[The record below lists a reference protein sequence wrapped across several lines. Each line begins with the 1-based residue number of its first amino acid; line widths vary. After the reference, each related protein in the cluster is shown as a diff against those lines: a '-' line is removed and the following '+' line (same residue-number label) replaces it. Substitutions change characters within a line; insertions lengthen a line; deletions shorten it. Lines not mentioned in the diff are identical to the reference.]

1 MQSSG
6 ISMVSTLKTQLA
18 SLGFLRQGLIGLA
31 IVTMLIPIVEWLV
44 IQLLGEIS
52 EHSLLALSAGLIA
65 PVMAPMLI
73 VVILLDFI
81 MSKVRAADDP
91 TNSGDLYRMI
101 GRVDTIT
108 IVVMLVFWVP
118 FFMSLRS

>member
-1 MQSSG
+1 
-6 ISMVSTLKTQLA
+6 MVSTLKTHLA

-31 IVTMLIPIVEWLV
+31 FVTMLIPIVEWVV
-44 IQLLGEIS
+44 IQLLGELG
-52 EHSLLALSAGLIA
+52 EHSLLSLSAGLIA

-73 VVILLDFI
+73 VVILLDII

-91 TNSGDLYRMI
+91 EGSGDLYRMI
-101 GRVDTIT
+101 SRIDTIV

-118 FFMSLRS
+118 FFMSLSS